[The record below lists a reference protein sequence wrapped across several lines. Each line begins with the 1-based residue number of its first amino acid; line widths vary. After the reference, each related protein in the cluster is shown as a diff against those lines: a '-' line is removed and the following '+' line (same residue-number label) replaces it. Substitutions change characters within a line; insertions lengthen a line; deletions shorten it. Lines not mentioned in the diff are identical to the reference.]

1 MASILFAIVFTYL
14 TCILN
19 MALQVKDDWFNF
31 LCNAGTGVDTGHTY
45 ATAFVNIALL
55 KPHYHN

>member
-1 MASILFAIVFTYL
+1 
-14 TCILN
+14 

-31 LCNAGTGVDTGHTY
+31 FCNAGTAVDTGHTY